1 MAVST
6 TAILLLLGRPTN
18 AQETTWTRQ
27 DALHEASS
35 EAAQCVAYYAFAQKC
50 AENGGRPELA
60 ARLQHAIDSA
70 SNIQFTSGKA
80 AEMSNEALLAS
91 SKLALDVAKT
101 SIGDSCVNISILIA
115 KYELL

>member
-1 MAVST
+1 
-6 TAILLLLGRPTN
+6 
-18 AQETTWTRQ
+18 
-27 DALHEASS
+27 LHEASS

-50 AENGGRPELA
+50 AENGGRTELA

-70 SNIQFTSGKA
+70 SYIQFTSGKA

-115 KYELL
+115 KYANFCRFLLEHPDDRIQTLMQGAPAATGQ